1 MPTSPNNESNFQT
14 KDPFKAANKDEEDN
28 HQQTKALDQFDT
40 EDIRISNVKQQRV
53 NETAIVP
60 PRLQDSYDD
69 DDDQDVGIAN
79 VLTSRGL
86 VFNAP

>member
-1 MPTSPNNESNFQT
+1 MPTSPTNESNFQT
-14 KDPFKAANKDEEDN
+14 KEPFKTPYMDEEDN
-28 HQQTKALDQFDT
+28 PQQTKAVDQLDT
-40 EDIRISNVKQQRV
+40 EDIRISNVKQQRF

-60 PRLQDSYDD
+60 PRLQDSYSEDD
-69 DDDQDVGIAN
+69 EDVGIAN